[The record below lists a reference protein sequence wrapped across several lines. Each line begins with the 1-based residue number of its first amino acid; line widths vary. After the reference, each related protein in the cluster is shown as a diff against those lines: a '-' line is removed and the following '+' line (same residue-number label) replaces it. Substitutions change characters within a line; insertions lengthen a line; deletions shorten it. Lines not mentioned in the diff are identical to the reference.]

1 MARPRLTPDAV
12 LAQTSF
18 RLASTDLE
26 AVRLAA
32 KSDSQSASAWVRLA
46 ILEKLER
53 DENGKV

>member
-1 MARPRLTPDAV
+1 MPDAV

-18 RLASTDLE
+18 RLAWTDLE

-32 KSDSQSASAWVRLA
+32 KSNSQSASEWVRAA

-53 DENGKV
+53 DGNGKV

>member
-1 MARPRLTPDAV
+1 LAPDAV
-12 LAQTSF
+12 LAQTAF

-32 KSDSQSASAWVRLA
+32 KSNSQSPSAWFRAA

>member
-1 MARPRLTPDAV
+1 MARPRLMPDAV

-18 RLASTDLE
+18 RLAWTDLE

-32 KSDSQSASAWVRLA
+32 KSNSQSASKWVRAA

-53 DENGKV
+53 DGNGKV